1 MRLEDFVKD
10 LSINLNQ
17 NNWQAYKIQAASMI
31 MDFDALSGEEL
42 AEIIN
47 TGLSYNDVLTKIFDN
62 NIVALNKAVKKIM
75 TETTYILH
83 FVKDMYLNDKSS
95 YAMLNDTSKNFLAR
109 PSVIYVADMSDE
121 LFDDW
126 IGNPSSDLYTL
137 HNVHNRHNRMFE
149 IINTFDKN
157 LITKVVNH
165 KNFKYLASHYPLI
178 KLLSLDNLLTNST
191 FDKVLTRTMQIIKS
205 GNNWNTDFSK
215 ELSILGKS
223 PFLEIKHFDL
233 VSDVQASAIIETMK
247 ENNTV
252 ISPDLMEYLYQ
263 RTGDELFL
271 PQTAKDVFLF

>member
-47 TGLSYNDVLTKIFDN
+47 IGLSYNDVLTKIFDN

-126 IGNPSSDLYTL
+126 IGNPSSDLYTQ
-137 HNVHNRHNRMFE
+137 HNRLNRLYD
-149 IINTFDKN
+149 IINRSDKK

-165 KNFKYLASHYPLI
+165 KNFKNLASHYPLL
-178 KLLSLDNLLTNST
+178 KLLTLNELLTKST
-191 FDKVLTRTMQIIKS
+191 FDKVLVRTMQIIKS

>member
-83 FVKDMYLNDKSS
+83 FAKDMYLNDKSS
-95 YAMLNDTSKNFLAR
+95 YAMLNDTSKNFLAK

-126 IGNPSSDLYTL
+126 IGNPSSDLYTQ
-137 HNVHNRHNRMFE
+137 HNIQNRLYD
-149 IINTFDKN
+149 IINRSDKK

-165 KNFKYLASHYPLI
+165 KNFKNFASHYLLL
-178 KLLSLDNLLTNST
+178 KLLTLNELLTKST
-191 FDKVLTRTMQIIKS
+191 FDKVLVRTMQIIKS
-205 GNNWNTDFSK
+205 RNNWNTDYSK

>member
-17 NNWQAYKIQAASMI
+17 NNWQAYKIQAASML

-109 PSVIYVADMSDE
+109 PSMIHVADMSDE

-126 IGNPSSDLYTL
+126 IGNPSSDLYTQY
-137 HNVHNRHNRMFE
+137 NTHNRLFE

-165 KNFKYLASHYPLI
+165 KNFKNLASHYPLI
-178 KLLSLDNLLTNST
+178 KLLSLNELLTKST
-191 FDKVLTRTMQIIKS
+191 FDKVLVRTMQIIKS

-247 ENNTV
+247 ANNTV

>member
-126 IGNPSSDLYTL
+126 IGNPSSDLYTQY
-137 HNVHNRHNRMFE
+137 NTHNRLFE
-149 IINTFDKN
+149 IINRSDKN

-165 KNFKYLASHYPLI
+165 KNFKNLASHYPLI
-178 KLLSLDNLLTNST
+178 KLLSLNELLTKST
-191 FDKVLTRTMQIIKS
+191 FDKVLVRTMQIIKS

>member
-17 NNWQAYKIQAASMI
+17 NNWQAYKIQAASML

-62 NIVALNKAVKKIM
+62 NIDALNKAVKKIM

-109 PSVIYVADMSDE
+109 PSMIHVADMSDE

-126 IGNPSSDLYTL
+126 IGNPSSDLYTQY
-137 HNVHNRHNRMFE
+137 NTHNRLFE
-149 IINTFDKN
+149 IINRSDKN

-165 KNFKYLASHYPLI
+165 KNFKNLDFDRQKIIGNYIVDFYCPNLQIVIEIDGSSHIGKEKYDETRDIYLM
-178 KLLSLDNLLTNST
+178 SLGLKIIHIEDIS
-191 FDKVLTRTMQIIKS
+191 VLNDLNQVIQHLY
-205 GNNWNTDFSK
+205 DH
-215 ELSILGKS
+215 
-223 PFLEIKHFDL
+223 PFFAE
-233 VSDVQASAIIETMK
+233 
-247 ENNTV
+247 
-252 ISPDLMEYLYQ
+252 
-263 RTGDELFL
+263 
-271 PQTAKDVFLF
+271 

>member
-1 MRLEDFVKD
+1 MSLEDFIKD

-17 NNWQAYKIQAASMI
+17 NNWKAYKIQASSML

-62 NIVALNKAVKKIM
+62 KIVALNKAVKKIM

-95 YAMLNDTSKNFLAR
+95 YTMLNTASKNFLVK
-109 PSVIYVADMSDE
+109 PSVISVEDMSNE

-126 IGNPSSDLYTL
+126 IENPSSDLYTL
-137 HNVHNRHNRMFE
+137 HNVQNRMFE

-191 FDKVLTRTMQIIKS
+191 FDKVLTRTIQIIKS
-205 GNNWNTDFSK
+205 GSSWNTDFSK

-233 VSDVQASAIIETMK
+233 VSDVQASAIIETIK
-247 ENNTV
+247 DNNTP
-252 ISPDLMEYLYQ
+252 ISKDLIQYLYQ
-263 RTGDELFL
+263 RTGDEAFL